1 MKRAFLGIALAA
13 AVLLASSGARAADR
27 AQGHWIFL
35 ASGQALL
42 GSGTCQFSSMSV
54 PTSLSSGNI
63 YLTPDPAVPG
73 TGTVS
78 INFLFNIGATNCTS
92 ANFHGSGGS
101 YTVVDRAD
109 GSFEATG
116 TFSVSPSA
124 TSGACSTITLN
135 HVDFDM
141 IGGAAG
147 ASLAITGFSST
158 GSGTYAEGG
167 SSVSCTEPIVDITAK
182 GTAKPM

>member
-1 MKRAFLGIALAA
+1 MKRAFLGIALTA

-78 INFLFNIGATNCTS
+78 INFLLNIGATNCTS
-92 ANFHGSGGS
+92 ANFHGTGGS

-124 TSGACSTITLN
+124 SLTGACSAINLKG
-135 HVDFDM
+135 VDFDM
-141 IGGAAG
+141 IGGSAG

-158 GSGTYAEGG
+158 GSGVYSEAPG
-167 SSVSCTEPIVDITAK
+167 SCTEPIMDITAK